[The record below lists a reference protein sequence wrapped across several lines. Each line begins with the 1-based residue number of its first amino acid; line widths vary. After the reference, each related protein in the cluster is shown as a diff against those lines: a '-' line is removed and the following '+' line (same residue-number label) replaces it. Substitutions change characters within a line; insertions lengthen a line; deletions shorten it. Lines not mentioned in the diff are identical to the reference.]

1 MDNSNICG
9 IEDLLQLFEDTL
21 SPSDVLISKLM
32 AQISAAITKERL
44 KLHMTQSEFAEYIG
58 SSQSL
63 VSRWEHGD
71 YNFTIKKIA
80 EIAVKLNLDVNI
92 EMRNISLYQN
102 AEKFMSKLNFP
113 KTTTIHYSE
122 SSFCSTLNNTYK
134 VISPFTTLQSNH
146 TEEYYHASICQ

>member
-1 MDNSNICG
+1 MNKSNICV
-9 IEDLLQLFEDTL
+9 IEDLLQLFEETL

-32 AQISAAITKERL
+32 AQISTAITKERL

-92 EMRNISLYQN
+92 EMRNMSLYQST
-102 AEKFMSKLNFP
+102 ESFMNKLSFP

-122 SSFCSTLNNTYK
+122 ASFCSTLNNTYK
-134 VISPFTTLQSNH
+134 NILPLTTLQSNH
-146 TEEYYHASICQ
+146 TEEYYHASICK